1 MSSGSPHNYLSA
13 CVTTEGLDQCHSFH
27 ANERTAYLMSFW
39 ILAINLTVTPLYFK
53 RYIYPTRLYY
63 K

>member
-1 MSSGSPHNYLSA
+1 MSSGSPHNYPSA

-27 ANERTAYLMSFW
+27 ANERIAYLMNFW
-39 ILAINLTVTPLYFK
+39 ILINLTVASLYFK
-53 RYIYPTRLYY
+53 RCIYPTRLYY